1 MLVPRITYS
10 GRTLPRIH
18 FRNYYGEIIMEK
30 LLWRNYYGYHYLAFR
45 DGQTDTYLLGIQTTV
60 LAGTLDAY
68 LL

>member
-18 FRNYYGEIIMEK
+18 F
-30 LLWRNYYGYHYLAFR
+30 RNYYGYHYLAFR